1 MHKQAH
7 KVTTFSLKTLNC
19 HKFIITLHVPYD
31 NIKIIK
37 IENHKPIN
45 HIMNKYLFGAMALC
59 LALGAQAKDKKTS
72 ENDSTGGFKFTD
84 VTVVK
89 TTPVKDQN
97 KSGTC
102 WSFSGISF
110 LEDEILRK
118 TGKEVD
124 LSEMYASAIAT
135 MTKPIN
141 LSE

>member
-1 MHKQAH
+1 M
-7 KVTTFSLKTLNC
+7 TISRSLKLKT
-19 HKFIITLHVPYD
+19 
-31 NIKIIK
+31 
-37 IENHKPIN
+37 IN
-45 HIMNKYLFGAMALC
+45 QSTTSMNKYLFGAMALC

-124 LSEMYASAIAT
+124 LSEMYVVRHCYNDKADKFIRMNGT
-135 MTKPIN
+135 IN
-141 LSE
+141 FAQGGSTLDVPT